1 MELRPRLS
9 ELLDGAEV
17 RELAGGDQS
26 RVFETTGEPGGRPR
40 IVKVV
45 DASLVDRDTHAI
57 RTELVAALAAI
68 DPHVCRPLRI
78 DGRLVTE
85 LGLGDGRRGLVT
97 CSEHAGGRPVDVG
110 RPDDARLMGE
120 TLAALH
126 RSLRSIGRT
135 DLPPAAALRVVGIG
149 GGSRQLL
156 HGDFS
161 ASNLRERDGML
172 RVFDFDDCGYGP
184 SAFDVANALYMVRF
198 DDMTG
203 TAPTF
208 YRAFAAAFLA
218 GYEAISGDACDEDEL
233 AYLIRR
239 RVAALDA
246 WLDDP
251 PSAPAGI
258 RTASPEWHRTL
269 RTFVTQHRA
278 RFGR

>member
-1 MELRPRLS
+1 MDLQRRLT
-9 ELLDGAEV
+9 ELLDGV
-17 RELAGGDQS
+17 RLRELFGGHQS
-26 RVFETTGEPGGRPR
+26 RVFETTGEWGDGR
-40 IVKVV
+40 IVVKVI
-45 DASLVDRDTHAI
+45 DAALVDRDTHAA
-57 RTELVAALAAI
+57 RVELVAALSAT
-68 DPHVCRPLRI
+68 DPHVCRPLPI
-78 DGRLVTE
+78 DGRLVTVID
-85 LGLGDGRRGLVT
+85 LDGDRRGLVT

-126 RSLRSIGRT
+126 RSLRSIGQT
-135 DLPPAAALRVVGIG
+135 DLPPVAALRVVGIG
-149 GGSRQLL
+149 GGPRQLL

-161 ASNLRERDGML
+161 ASNLREQDGML

-184 SAFDVANALYMVRF
+184 AAFDVADALYMVRF
-198 DDMTG
+198 DDMMG
-203 TAPTF
+203 SASVS
-208 YRAFAAAFLA
+208 YRAFEGPFLA

-233 AYLIRR
+233 AHLIRR

-269 RTFVTQHRA
+269 RTFVTEHRA